1 MNISQLRAIEQVLL
15 INNDICEIYEKRGV
29 TREELRTVFALAAGR
44 IKQGWTC
51 ICPTA
56 TPWKD
61 VEEELPEAH
70 ENVLVCICGGGGPEK
85 VDVAFL
91 IYDKDKRLT
100 WVAASTGNPI
110 ETGGYFV
117 GLWSPLLEMPE
128 IE

>member
-15 INNDICEIYEKRGV
+15 MNNDICKLYEKRGI
-29 TREELRTVFALAAGR
+29 TREELRTVFVLAAGR
-44 IKQGWTC
+44 IK
-51 ICPTA
+51 
-56 TPWKD
+56 PWKD

-70 ENVLVCICGGGGPEK
+70 ENVHVCICGGGGPEK

-91 IYDKDKRLT
+91 IYDKDKHLT
-100 WVAASTGNPI
+100 WVSCCTGNPI

>member
-1 MNISQLRAIEQVLL
+1 MNTSQLRAIEQVLL
-15 INNDICEIYEKRGV
+15 MNNDICKLYEKRGV

-44 IKQGWTC
+44 I
-51 ICPTA
+51 
-56 TPWKD
+56 WKDLED

-91 IYDKDKRLT
+91 IYDKDKRPT
-100 WVAASTGNPI
+100 WVYYNTGNPI

-117 GLWSPLLEMPE
+117 GLWSPFPEMPE